1 MNYDRFRFRAYL
13 EKTQKLVPTIARMIN
28 TSLVERGFRVY
39 MTLKTNARPV
49 RFSFGKNAYNIIYSF
64 AKM

>member
-1 MNYDRFRFRAYL
+1 
-13 EKTQKLVPTIARMIN
+13 MIGLGFGLTLRKCRN
-28 TSLVERGFRVY
+28 WCQQLQERGFRVY
-39 MTLKTNARPV
+39 MTLMTNARPV

>member
-1 MNYDRFRFRAYL
+1 MIGLGLGLTLRKRRNWCEQL
-13 EKTQKLVPTIARMIN
+13 QEWIN